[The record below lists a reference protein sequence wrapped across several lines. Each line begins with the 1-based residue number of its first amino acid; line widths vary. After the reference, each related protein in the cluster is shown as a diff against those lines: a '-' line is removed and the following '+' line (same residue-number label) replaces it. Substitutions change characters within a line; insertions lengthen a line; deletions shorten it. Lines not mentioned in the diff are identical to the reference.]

1 MTMIQC
7 GFLENFAQSKIDKH
21 QEIQPE
27 AQFDEVIDISIDGNL
42 ALISS
47 KGGRLP
53 NEITYTF

>member
-1 MTMIQC
+1 MIQC
-7 GFLENFAQSKIDKH
+7 GFLEKAAQSGIDKH
-21 QEIQPE
+21 QEIQL
-27 AQFDEVIDISIDGNL
+27 FTHHDKVIDISIDSNL

>member
-1 MTMIQC
+1 MIQC
-7 GFLENFAQSKIDKH
+7 GFLEKAAQSGIDKY
-21 QEIQPE
+21 QEIQLF
-27 AQFDEVIDISIDGNL
+27 AHHDKVIDISIDSNL